1 MKRGSA
7 IALLILCVLLL
18 VAALAPGVAWRL
30 AVPRPLGV
38 VILDKT
44 VPDTTYRGHRAVVWL
59 LNHLKL
65 VHPGS
70 HAPYDV
76 AGDYVGF
83 VPLTSRAWSVRP
95 FPKPLGGNRV
105 VYIAD
110 TYGVTASD
118 LGAHASAELRTDAL
132 RRAHRL
138 GPRRTGSSRA
148 LRRHPH
154 RRIQHG
160 GRTDCRF
167 RPRPR

>member
-59 LNHLKL
+59 LNHLKF

-83 VPLTSRAWSVRP
+83 VPLTNRAWSV
-95 FPKPLGGNRV
+95 
-105 VYIAD
+105 
-110 TYGVTASD
+110 
-118 LGAHASAELRTDAL
+118 
-132 RRAHRL
+132 
-138 GPRRTGSSRA
+138 
-148 LRRHPH
+148 
-154 RRIQHG
+154 
-160 GRTDCRF
+160 
-167 RPRPR
+167 